1 MGMIANKSNYKNLK
15 KKKKKEKRKPS
26 LAQRPLF
33 ESIPELDTLKIEDS
47 LGYRKDIYAAD
58 FVDFDHD
65 YTKTP
70 RTIRPRTRKE
80 DKKELTARSW
90 VSSTHSSDEEEEKE
104 LPLDTFV
111 DEPRLPNAFYKVR
124 DAFTIEMDA
133 HADSMEKLQELK
145 TNLILEKEVNVV
157 QRLQLKRDEGHTSVL
172 LENVR
177 DLQRDY
183 DTLVRES
190 EEEIEELYVRA
201 RSASEREASNPA
213 TARSSLP
220 LCGCRGESAM
230 GPASTRPPPAPN
242 SPFYRRAGT
251 PRSSTTTKR
260 LRGCRGRRCRR
271 CTS

>member
-190 EEEIEELYVRA
+190 EEEIGEL
-201 RSASEREASNPA
+201 
-213 TARSSLP
+213 
-220 LCGCRGESAM
+220 
-230 GPASTRPPPAPN
+230 
-242 SPFYRRAGT
+242 
-251 PRSSTTTKR
+251 
-260 LRGCRGRRCRR
+260 
-271 CTS
+271 